1 MNPDAPQ
8 RSSGS
13 GDFKSAVLSAVDI
26 VEVIGKTVAL
36 KRQGRKYLGL
46 CPFHNEKSP
55 SFNVDPER
63 QYFHCFGCKAGGNV
77 IDFVMKRDSLPFVD
91 AMKQL
96 GEAAG
101 LEMPRYG
108 VSKEKA
114 GERQQLLDAHAA
126 AVMFFENQLAHADLG
141 RPAREYLD
149 QRGINAESVKRFRI
163 GVAPAS
169 WDALLKSQ
177 AMRKYPP
184 GLLATAG
191 LAKPRTNGEGYYDT
205 FRNRLMFPIRNETG
219 QTIALGGRVMPGSE
233 DPAKYLNSPETP
245 LFSKSRSVF
254 GLDLARQKIVET
266 GTVAVV
272 EGYTDVVMA
281 HQFGATNV
289 VSILGTAMTE
299 QHVNLLR
306 RFASKIVL
314 LFDADAAGDMAVNRA
329 VSLFLTQPIEI
340 AIASMPED
348 LDPDEYLLKHGAAG
362 FEKVL
367 SNALDALSFKWK
379 LLSDRF
385 NATDDLTARQKAVE
399 QYMEELAVARGT
411 GPVDAVR
418 WGMALQRVSRMTDIP
433 TDVLNQRFGRTKPP
447 GRPSPVQPRAS
458 ESSPAAGE
466 ASSYKAPAG
475 PKNGRDRAERWIL
488 GILLAEPGRWH
499 KVQRDVGVADFSE
512 PGRKALAEKYW
523 QHQRDEG
530 EPVFSEFIGDLS
542 DKGLVEL
549 AVELVDEAESLQDKE
564 MFLAEAVAH
573 LKESQVRQ
581 EGQKLM
587 SALRRTTDERLPE
600 QAEVDLLRQLQEKAR
615 RPDMRRG

>member
-1 MNPDAPQ
+1 VASDASK

-13 GDFKSAVLSAVDI
+13 GDFKSAVLTAVDI
-26 VEVIGKTVAL
+26 VEVVGRTVAL

-77 IDFVMKRDSLPFVD
+77 IDFVMRRDLLPFID

-101 LEMPRYG
+101 LEMPKYG
-108 VSKEKA
+108 VSKEKS

-126 AVMFFENQLAHADLG
+126 AVMFFENQLAQAELG
-141 RPAREYLD
+141 RPAREYLE
-149 QRGINAESVKRFRI
+149 QRGINDESVKRFRI
-163 GVAPAS
+163 GVAPAA
-169 WDALLKSQ
+169 WDALLRSP
-177 AMRKYPP
+177 AMKKFPP
-184 GLLATAG
+184 ALLAAG
-191 LAKPRTNGEGYYDT
+191 GLVKPRTNDEGHYDT

-281 HQFGATNV
+281 HQYGVSNV

-329 VSLFLTQPIEI
+329 VSLFLTQPVEI
-340 AIASMPED
+340 AIASLPED
-348 LDPDEYLLKHGAAG
+348 LDPDEYLLKYGAEG

-367 SNALDALSFKWK
+367 NSAADALSFKWK
-379 LLSDRF
+379 LLSEKF
-385 NATDDLTARQKAVE
+385 GETDDLTAKQKAVE
-399 QYMEELAVARGT
+399 QYLEELAVARGT
-411 GPVDAVR
+411 GPVDTVR

-433 TDVLNQRFGRTKPP
+433 TDVLNQRFGRARPGSVRSKPMRQP
-447 GRPSPVQPRAS
+447 EMPAEPVGEPAYQPPR
-458 ESSPAAGE
+458 
-466 ASSYKAPAG
+466 G
-475 PKNGRDRAERWIL
+475 PMTARDRAERWIM
-488 GILLAEPGRWH
+488 GVLLIEPSRWD
-499 KVQRDVGVADFSE
+499 KVQRDIGLVDFSE
-512 PGRKALAEKYW
+512 FGRQKLAEKFW

-530 EPVFSEFIGDLS
+530 EPVFNEFLGDLG
-542 DKGLVEL
+542 DEGLMQL
-549 AVELVDEAESLQDKE
+549 AVELVEEAESLVDRDV
-564 MFLAEAVAH
+564 FLTESIAH
-573 LKESQVRQ
+573 LKEMRIRQ

-587 SALRRTTDERLPE
+587 SALRRTNDDRLPE